1 MKKVLNSDIMNVANE
16 FNKVAKDYD
25 NQRQKLIPV
34 FDDFYG
40 IAIESIE
47 INTEKPKVLEI
58 GTGTGLF
65 SEMFLNT
72 FPYAKMDLV
81 DLAED
86 MLNIAKERFSDNSNL
101 NFFLKDI
108 LNFSPSE
115 KYDLVISSL
124 AIHHLEIHDQK
135 KLYNKIFDWLKNDG
149 MFVNCEMIAGENEFS
164 NNMYEK
170 WIVAKAKDDND
181 LDDEAKSTAIER
193 LKLDKKVPISTHLK
207 WLKNAGFSHVD
218 CLYKV
223 YCFGVLWAKK

>member
-1 MKKVLNSDIMNVANE
+1 MNVANE

-47 INTEKPKVLEI
+47 IDRKKPKVLEI

-65 SEMFLNT
+65 SEIFLNK
-72 FPYAKMDLV
+72 FPDAKMDLV

-108 LNFSPSE
+108 LNFSPGG

-124 AIHHLEIHDQK
+124 AIHHLELDDQK
-135 KLYNKIFDWLKNDG
+135 RLYNKIFNWLKNDG
-149 MFVNCEMIAGENEFS
+149 IFVNGEMIAGETEFS
-164 NNMYEK
+164 NKMYEK
-170 WIVAKAKDDND
+170 WILAKAKDDDD
-181 LDDEAKSTAIER
+181 LDGEAKSAAIER
-193 LKLDKKVPISTHLK
+193 LKLDKKVPISIHLK
-207 WLKNAGFSHVD
+207 WLKSAGFSHVD
-218 CLYKV
+218 CLYKA